1 MAEER
6 EGPHPDPPPVGG
18 REMAPPSPEGGREMA
33 LEPTP
38 PSPQG
43 GRELMEKL
51 VSLAKR
57 RGFFFQS
64 SEIYGG
70 IQGVQD
76 FGPLGVALRNN
87 IKRAWWRAM
96 VELRDDVV
104 GIDAGILMNPKVW
117 VASGHVQN
125 FTDPLVECKKC
136 HQRFRADQV
145 SGPRHEDDGGE
156 FTEARQFNLMFKT
169 FMGPAEDSSTQVYL
183 RPETAQGIF
192 VNFANVLN
200 STRMR
205 PPFGIAQ
212 IGKAFRNEITPGNSI
227 FRLREFE
234 QMELEYFVPP
244 ADEMKWLEYWKE
256 QRLNWYRALGI
267 REDRLRLRAHGKDE
281 LAHYARGAFDVEYQ
295 FPFGW
300 SELEGIAARG
310 DYDLSA
316 HQRASG
322 RDMSYFDDIVRDR
335 YIPHVVEPSAGV
347 DRTMLTLMIDAYHE
361 EQVRDEQR
369 VVMRFHPSIAPVQVA
384 ILPLSRKEPLTTLA
398 TKVEHELRPFFRT
411 EFDDTQSI
419 GKRYRRQDEIGTP
432 FAVTIDFE
440 TVNDQAATIRS
451 RDEMSQVRVPLAE
464 LRQALEER
472 LR

>member
-1 MAEER
+1 VATAPLPER
-6 EGPHPDPPPVGG
+6 A
-18 REMAPPSPEGGREMA
+18 RQ
-33 LEPTP
+33 T
-38 PSPQG
+38 
-43 GRELMEKL
+43 LMEKL

-70 IQGVQD
+70 IQGVWD
-76 FGPLGVALRNN
+76 YGPLGVALRNN
-87 IKRAWWRAM
+87 IKRSWWRSM

-104 GIDAGILMNPKVW
+104 GIDAGILMNPRVW

-145 SGPRHEDDGGE
+145 SGPRHESDGGE

-192 VNFANVLN
+192 VNFANILN

-244 ADEMKWLEYWKE
+244 ADEMKWLDYWKE
-256 QRLNWYRALGI
+256 QRLEWYLALGI
-267 REDRLRLRAHGKDE
+267 KREHLRLRAHGKNE
-281 LAHYARGAFDVEYQ
+281 LAHYARGAFDVEYE

-310 DYDLSA
+310 DYDLDA
-316 HQRASG
+316 HQKASG
-322 RDMSYFDDIVRDR
+322 KDLTYFDDLIRER
-335 YIPHVVEPSAGV
+335 YLPHVVEPSAGV
-347 DRTMLTLMIDAYHE
+347 DRSLLTVLIDAYHE

-369 VVMRFHPSIAPVQVA
+369 VVLKLHPSVAPVQVA
-384 ILPLSRKEPLTTLA
+384 ILPLSRKEPLIA
-398 TKVEHELRPFFRT
+398 TAQAIEHELRPFFRT
-411 EFDDTQSI
+411 EYDDTQSI

-432 FAVTIDFE
+432 YAVTIDFE
-440 TVNDQAATIRS
+440 TANDQSATIRS
-451 RDEMSQVRVPLAE
+451 RDEMSQVRVPLTQ
-464 LRQALEER
+464 LKQALQER
-472 LR
+472 LH

>member
-1 MAEER
+1 M
-6 EGPHPDPPPVGG
+6 
-18 REMAPPSPEGGREMA
+18 
-33 LEPTP
+33 
-38 PSPQG
+38 
-43 GRELMEKL
+43 MEKL

-70 IQGVQD
+70 LQGFWD

-87 IKRAWWRAM
+87 IKRDWWRSM

-104 GIDAGILMNPKVW
+104 GLESSLIMNPKTW

-136 HQRFRADQV
+136 HQRFRADQIT
-145 SGPRHEDDGGE
+145 GTRHSDDGGE
-156 FTEARQFNLMFKT
+156 FTEPRQFNLMFKT
-169 FMGPAEDSSTQVYL
+169 FVGPAEDSSALTYL
-183 RPETAQGIF
+183 RPETAQGMF
-192 VNFANVLN
+192 VNFGNVLG

-234 QMELEYFVPP
+234 LMELEYFVPP
-244 ADEMKWLEYWKE
+244 AEEMKWLDYWKDE
-256 QRLNWYRALGI
+256 RLKWHLSLGI
-267 REDRLRLRAHGKDE
+267 RREKLRLRPHGNDE
-281 LAHYARGAFDVEYQ
+281 LAHYAVGAFDVEYE

-310 DYDLSA
+310 EYDLAA

-322 RDMSYFDDIVRDR
+322 RDLTYFDDLKRER
-335 YIPHVVEPSAGV
+335 YLPHVIEPALGV
-347 DRTMLTLMIDAYHE
+347 DRSMLTLLIDAYAE
-361 EQVRDEQR
+361 EEVRGEQR
-369 VVMRFHPSIAPVQVA
+369 VVLRLHPGIAPVQVA
-384 ILPLSRKEPLTTLA
+384 ILPLSRKEALMTVA
-398 TKVEHELRPFFRT
+398 SRVERELRPHFRT
-411 EFDDTQSI
+411 EYDDTQSI

-432 FAVTIDFE
+432 YAITIDFE
-440 TVNDQAATIRS
+440 TLNDQAATIRG
-451 RDEMSQVRVPLAE
+451 RDDMTQVRVPLSG
-464 LRQALEER
+464 LRRALDER
-472 LR
+472 LPPRDDLAPR

>member
-1 MAEER
+1 MATARAPER
-6 EGPHPDPPPVGG
+6 E
-18 REMAPPSPEGGREMA
+18 
-33 LEPTP
+33 
-38 PSPQG
+38 PQG
-43 GRELMEKL
+43 ALEKL

-70 IQGVQD
+70 IQGIWD

-87 IKRAWWRAM
+87 LKRAWWRSM

-104 GIDAGILMNPKVW
+104 GLDAGIIMNPQTW
-117 VASGHVQN
+117 VASGHVAN

-145 SGPRHEDDGGE
+145 AGSRHEDDGGE

-169 FMGPAEDSSTQVYL
+169 FVGPVESSSAQVYL

-192 VNFANVLN
+192 VNFANVIN

-212 IGKAFRNEITPGNSI
+212 VGKAFRNEITPGNSI

-234 QMELEYFVPP
+234 MMELEYFVPP
-244 ADEMKWLEYWKE
+244 ADELKWLEYWKE
-256 QRLNWYRALGI
+256 QRMEWHRGLGI
-267 REDRLRLRAHGKDE
+267 RPGKLRFRQHGPKE
-281 LAHYARGAFDVEYQ
+281 LAHYARGAFDIEYE

-310 DYDLSA
+310 NYDLTE
-316 HQRASG
+316 HQRVSG
-322 RDMSYFDDIVRDR
+322 KDLSYFDDLKRER
-335 YIPHVVEPSAGV
+335 YIPHVVEPSVGV
-347 DRTMLTLMIDAYHE
+347 DRSMLTVLLDAYNE
-361 EQVRDEQR
+361 EEVRGEQR
-369 VVMRFHPSIAPVQVA
+369 TVLRLHHAIAPIQVA
-384 ILPLSRKEPLTTLA
+384 ILPLSRKEPLLSLA
-398 TKVEHELRPFFRT
+398 TRVEHDLRPFFRT
-411 EFDDTQSI
+411 EYDDTQSI

-440 TVNDQAATIRS
+440 TEKDQAATIRS
-451 RDEMSQVRVPLAE
+451 RDEMTQVRVPLAE
-464 LRQALEER
+464 LSDALRER
-472 LR
+472 LG

>member
-1 MAEER
+1 
-6 EGPHPDPPPVGG
+6 
-18 REMAPPSPEGGREMA
+18 
-33 LEPTP
+33 
-38 PSPQG
+38 
-43 GRELMEKL
+43 MEKL

-70 IQGVQD
+70 IQGIYD

-87 IKRAWWRAM
+87 IKRAWWRSM

-104 GIDAGILMNPKVW
+104 GLDAGILMNPKVW

-136 HQRFRADQV
+136 HQRFRADQIV
-145 SGPRHEDDGGE
+145 GNRHQDDGGE

-169 FMGPAEDSSTQVYL
+169 FMAPVENSSTEVYL

-192 VNFANVLN
+192 VNFPNILT
-200 STRMR
+200 STQRR

-212 IGKAFRNEITPGNSI
+212 LGKAFRNEITPGNSI

-234 QMELEYFVPP
+234 QMELEFFVPP
-244 ADEMKWLEYWKE
+244 ADEMKWLDYWKE
-256 QRLNWYRALGI
+256 HRLNWYLGLGI
-267 REDRLRLRAHGKDE
+267 QKDHLRLRAHGKDE
-281 LAHYARGAFDVEYQ
+281 LAHYALGAFDVEYQ

-310 DYDLSA
+310 DYDLAA
-316 HQRASG
+316 HQKASG
-322 RDMSYFDDIVRDR
+322 RDVSYFDDLTRVR

-361 EQVRDEQR
+361 EEVRGEQR
-369 VVMRFHPSIAPVQVA
+369 VVLRFHHSVAPIQVA
-384 ILPLSRKEPLTTLA
+384 VLPLSRKEPLQQLA
-398 TKVEHELRPFFRT
+398 REVEHQLRPHF
-411 EFDDTQSI
+411 
-419 GKRYRRQDEIGTP
+419 
-432 FAVTIDFE
+432 
-440 TVNDQAATIRS
+440 
-451 RDEMSQVRVPLAE
+451 
-464 LRQALEER
+464 
-472 LR
+472 

>member
-1 MAEER
+1 MATAALPER
-6 EGPHPDPPPVGG
+6 ARPV
-18 REMAPPSPEGGREMA
+18 
-33 LEPTP
+33 
-38 PSPQG
+38 
-43 GRELMEKL
+43 LMEKL

-70 IQGVQD
+70 IQGVWD
-76 FGPLGVALRNN
+76 YGPLGVALRNN
-87 IKRAWWRAM
+87 IKRSWWRSM

-104 GIDAGILMNPKVW
+104 GIDAGILMNPRVW

-145 SGPRHEDDGGE
+145 SGPRHEADGGE

-192 VNFANVLN
+192 VNFANILN

-256 QRLNWYRALGI
+256 QRLEWYLALGI
-267 REDRLRLRAHGKDE
+267 RREHLRLRAHAKDE
-281 LAHYARGAFDVEYQ
+281 LAHYARGAFDVEYE

-310 DYDLSA
+310 DFDLSA
-316 HQRASG
+316 HQKASG
-322 RDMSYFDDIVRDR
+322 KDLSYFDDIIRER
-335 YIPHVVEPSAGV
+335 YLPHVVEPSAGV
-347 DRTMLTLMIDAYHE
+347 DRSMLTLLIDAYHE

-369 VVMRFHPSIAPVQVA
+369 VVLKLHPSVAPVQVA
-384 ILPLSRKEPLTTLA
+384 ILPLSRKEPLMA
-398 TKVEHELRPFFRT
+398 SAQAVEHELRPFFRT
-411 EFDDTQSI
+411 EYDDTQAI

-432 FAVTIDFE
+432 YAVTIDFE
-440 TVNDQAATIRS
+440 TATDQSATIRS
-451 RDEMSQVRVPLAE
+451 RDEMSQVRVPLAG
-464 LRQALEER
+464 LRQALQER
-472 LR
+472 LH

>member
-1 MAEER
+1 MATARVPER
-6 EGPHPDPPPVGG
+6 ETDNV
-18 REMAPPSPEGGREMA
+18 
-33 LEPTP
+33 
-38 PSPQG
+38 
-43 GRELMEKL
+43 MEKI

-57 RGFFFQS
+57 RGFFFPS

-70 IQGVQD
+70 IQGIWD
-76 FGPLGVALRNN
+76 YGPLGVALRNN
-87 IKRAWWRAM
+87 IKRAWWRSI

-104 GIDAGILMNPKVW
+104 GLDAGIIMNPKVW

-145 SGPRHEDDGGE
+145 SGPRHEEDGGE

-169 FMGPAEDSSTQVYL
+169 FVGPAENTSTQVYL

-192 VNFANVLN
+192 VNFANILN

-234 QMELEYFVPP
+234 QMELEFFVPP
-244 ADEMKWLEYWKE
+244 ADEMKWLEYWKD
-256 QRLNWYRALGI
+256 QRLNWYLGLGVQ
-267 REDRLRLRAHGKDE
+267 REHLRLRAHGKDE
-281 LAHYARGAFDVEYQ
+281 LAHYARGAFDVEYE

-300 SELEGIAARG
+300 SELEGVAARG
-310 DYDLSA
+310 DYDLAA
-316 HQRASG
+316 HQKASG
-322 RDMSYFDDIVRDR
+322 KDLTYFDDIIRER
-335 YIPHVVEPSAGV
+335 YLPHVVEPSAGV
-347 DRTMLTLMIDAYHE
+347 DRTLLTLLIDAYHE
-361 EQVRDEQR
+361 EEVRGEQR
-369 VVMRFHPSIAPVQVA
+369 VVLKFHHSVAPVQVA
-384 ILPLSRKEPLTTLA
+384 ILPLSRKEPLTA
-398 TKVEHELRPFFRT
+398 TAQKVEHELRPFFRT
-411 EFDDTQSI
+411 EYDDTQSI

-440 TVNDQAATIRS
+440 TEKDQSATIRS
-451 RDEMSQVRVPLAE
+451 RDAMTQVRVPLAE
-464 LRQALEER
+464 LRAKLQELLA
-472 LR
+472 

>member
-1 MAEER
+1 MATAPLPQR
-6 EGPHPDPPPVGG
+6 E
-18 REMAPPSPEGGREMA
+18 
-33 LEPTP
+33 
-38 PSPQG
+38 PQG
-43 GRELMEKL
+43 ALEKL

-70 IQGVQD
+70 IQGIWD

-87 IKRAWWRAM
+87 LKRAWWRSM

-104 GIDAGILMNPKVW
+104 GLDAGIIMNPQTW
-117 VASGHVQN
+117 VASGHVAN

-145 SGPRHEDDGGE
+145 AGSRHEDDGGE

-169 FMGPAEDSSTQVYL
+169 FVGPVESSSAQVYL

-192 VNFANVLN
+192 VNFANVIN

-205 PPFGIAQ
+205 PPCGIAQ
-212 IGKAFRNEITPGNSI
+212 VGKAFRNEITPGNSI

-234 QMELEYFVPP
+234 MMELEYFVPP
-244 ADEMKWLEYWKE
+244 ADELKWLEYWKE
-256 QRLNWYRALGI
+256 ERMRWHQGIGI
-267 REDRLRLRAHGKDE
+267 RPDKLRLRPHGKDE
-281 LAHYARGAFDVEYQ
+281 LAHYALGAFDVEYE

-310 DYDLSA
+310 EYDLRA
-316 HQRASG
+316 HQEASG
-322 RDMSYFDDIVRDR
+322 RDLSYFDDLTRVR

-361 EQVRDEQR
+361 EEVRGEQR
-369 VVMRFHPSIAPVQVA
+369 VVLRFHHSVAPIQVA
-384 ILPLSRKEPLTTLA
+384 VLPLSRKEPLQKLA
-398 TKVEHELRPFFRT
+398 REVEHQLRPHFRT
-411 EFDDTQSI
+411 DYDDTQAI
-419 GKRYRRQDEIGTP
+419 GRRYRRQDEIGTP

-440 TVNDQAATIRS
+440 TVNDHAATIRS
-451 RDEMSQVRVPLAE
+451 RDEMTQDRVPLDQ
-464 LRQALEER
+464 LQRALAER
-472 LR
+472 LSAQ

>member
-1 MAEER
+1 
-6 EGPHPDPPPVGG
+6 
-18 REMAPPSPEGGREMA
+18 
-33 LEPTP
+33 
-38 PSPQG
+38 
-43 GRELMEKL
+43 
-51 VSLAKR
+51 
-57 RGFFFQS
+57 
-64 SEIYGG
+64 
-70 IQGVQD
+70 
-76 FGPLGVALRNN
+76 
-87 IKRAWWRAM
+87 
-96 VELRDDVV
+96 
-104 GIDAGILMNPKVW
+104 MNPKVW

-136 HQRFRADQV
+136 HRRYRADQLT
-145 SGPRHEDDGGE
+145 SNRCPEDGGE
-156 FTEARQFNLMFKT
+156 LTEARQFNLMFKT
-169 FMGPAEDSSTQVYL
+169 FIGPAEDTSAQVYL

-244 ADEMKWLEYWKE
+244 AEEMKWLDFWKD
-256 QRLNWYRALGI
+256 QRFEFYQSLGI
-267 REDRLRLRAHGKDE
+267 RKENLRLRAHEKNE
-281 LAHYARGAFDVEYQ
+281 LAHYARGAFDVEYA

-310 DYDLSA
+310 DYDLTA

-322 RDMSYFDDIVRDR
+322 RDLTYFDDLIRER

-361 EQVRDEQR
+361 EEVRGEQR
-369 VVMRFHPSIAPVQVA
+369 VVLKLHHSVAPVQVA
-384 ILPLSRKEPLTTLA
+384 ILPLSRKEQLTSLA
-398 TKVEHELRPFFRT
+398 KKVEHELRPYFRT
-411 EFDDTQSI
+411 EYDDTQSI

-432 FAVTIDFE
+432 FAITIDFE
-440 TVNDQAATIRS
+440 SLNDQAATLRS
-451 RDEMSQVRVPLAE
+451 RDEMTQVRVPLAD
-464 LRQALEER
+464 LRKALTER
-472 LR
+472 LPR

>member
-1 MAEER
+1 
-6 EGPHPDPPPVGG
+6 
-18 REMAPPSPEGGREMA
+18 
-33 LEPTP
+33 
-38 PSPQG
+38 
-43 GRELMEKL
+43 
-51 VSLAKR
+51 
-57 RGFFFQS
+57 
-64 SEIYGG
+64 
-70 IQGVQD
+70 
-76 FGPLGVALRNN
+76 
-87 IKRAWWRAM
+87 M

-145 SGPRHEDDGGE
+145 SGPRHEADGGE

-169 FMGPAEDSSTQVYL
+169 FMGPAEDSSAQVYL

-192 VNFANVLN
+192 VNFANILN

-244 ADEMKWLEYWKE
+244 AEEMKWLEYWKE
-256 QRLNWYRALGI
+256 RRLEWYLALGVR
-267 REDRLRLRAHGKDE
+267 REHLRLRAHDKNE
-281 LAHYARGAFDVEYQ
+281 LAHYARGAFDVEYE

-310 DYDLSA
+310 DFDLAA
-316 HQRASG
+316 HQKASG
-322 RDMSYFDDIVRDR
+322 RDLSYFDDIIRER
-335 YIPHVVEPSAGV
+335 YLPHVVEPSAGV
-347 DRTMLTLMIDAYHE
+347 DRSMLTILIDAYHE

-369 VVMRFHPSIAPVQVA
+369 VVLKLHPSVAPVQVA
-384 ILPLSRKEPLTTLA
+384 ILPLSRKEPLMA
-398 TKVEHELRPFFRT
+398 SAQAVEHELRPFFRT
-411 EFDDTQSI
+411 EYDDTQSI

-432 FAVTIDFE
+432 YAVTIDFE
-440 TVNDQAATIRS
+440 TATDQSATIRS
-451 RDEMSQVRVPLAE
+451 RDEMSQVRVPLAG
-464 LRQALEER
+464 LKQALQER
-472 LR
+472 LH

>member
-1 MAEER
+1 MATAAVPAR
-6 EGPHPDPPPVGG
+6 EAANV
-18 REMAPPSPEGGREMA
+18 
-33 LEPTP
+33 
-38 PSPQG
+38 
-43 GRELMEKL
+43 MEKI

-70 IQGVQD
+70 IQGIWD
-76 FGPLGVALRNN
+76 FGPPGVALRNN
-87 IKRAWWRAM
+87 IKRAWWRSM

-104 GIDAGILMNPKVW
+104 GIDAGIIMNPRVW

-145 SGPRHEDDGGE
+145 SGPRHEADGGE
-156 FTEARQFNLMFKT
+156 LTEARQFNLMFKT
-169 FMGPAEDSSTQVYL
+169 FIGPAEDSSTQVYL

-192 VNFANVLN
+192 VNFANILN
-200 STRMR
+200 SSHMR

-244 ADEMKWLEYWKE
+244 ADELKWLEYWKE
-256 QRLNWYRALGI
+256 QRLNWYLGLGI
-267 REDRLRLRAHGKDE
+267 KREHLRLRAHDKDE
-281 LAHYARGAFDVEYQ
+281 LAHYARGAFDVEYE

-310 DYDLSA
+310 DYDLAA
-316 HQRASG
+316 HQKASG
-322 RDMSYFDDIVRDR
+322 RDLSYFDDIVRER
-335 YIPHVVEPSAGV
+335 YLPHVVEPSGGV
-347 DRTMLTLMIDAYHE
+347 DRAMLTLMLDAYHE
-361 EQVRDEQR
+361 EEVRGEQR
-369 VVMRFHPSIAPVQVA
+369 VVLKFHHSVAPIQVA
-384 ILPLSRKEPLTTLA
+384 ILPLSRKEPLITTA
-398 TKVEHELRPFFRT
+398 QKVEHELRPYFRT
-411 EFDDTQSI
+411 EYDDTQSI

-440 TVNDQAATIRS
+440 TDKDQSATIRS
-451 RDEMSQVRVPLAE
+451 RDAMTQIRVPLGQLRPKLQE
-464 LRQALEER
+464 LFA
-472 LR
+472 

>member
-1 MAEER
+1 MATARAPER
-6 EGPHPDPPPVGG
+6 E
-18 REMAPPSPEGGREMA
+18 
-33 LEPTP
+33 
-38 PSPQG
+38 PQG
-43 GRELMEKL
+43 ALEKL

-70 IQGVQD
+70 IQGIWD

-87 IKRAWWRAM
+87 LKRAWWRSM

-104 GIDAGILMNPKVW
+104 GLDAGIIMNPQTW
-117 VASGHVQN
+117 VASGHVAN

-145 SGPRHEDDGGE
+145 AGSRHEDDGGE

-169 FMGPAEDSSTQVYL
+169 FVGPVESSSAQVYL

-192 VNFANVLN
+192 VNFANVIN

-212 IGKAFRNEITPGNSI
+212 VGKAFRNEITPGNSI

-234 QMELEYFVPP
+234 MMELEYFVPP
-244 ADEMKWLEYWKE
+244 ADELKWLEYWKE
-256 QRLNWYRALGI
+256 QRMEWHRGLGI
-267 REDRLRLRAHGKDE
+267 RPDKLRFRQHGPKE
-281 LAHYARGAFDVEYQ
+281 LAHYARGAFDIEYE

-310 DYDLSA
+310 NYDLTE
-316 HQRASG
+316 HQRVSG
-322 RDMSYFDDIVRDR
+322 KDLSYFDDLKRER
-335 YIPHVVEPSAGV
+335 YIPHVVEPSVGV
-347 DRTMLTLMIDAYHE
+347 DRSMLTVLLDAYNE
-361 EQVRDEQR
+361 EEVRGEQR
-369 VVMRFHPSIAPVQVA
+369 TVLRLHHAIAPIQVA
-384 ILPLSRKEPLTTLA
+384 ILPLSRKEPLLSLA
-398 TKVEHELRPFFRT
+398 TRVEHDLRPFFRT
-411 EFDDTQSI
+411 EYDDTQSI

-440 TVNDQAATIRS
+440 TEKDQAATIRS
-451 RDEMSQVRVPLAE
+451 RDEMTQVRVPLAE
-464 LRQALEER
+464 LSDALRER
-472 LR
+472 LG

>member
-1 MAEER
+1 
-6 EGPHPDPPPVGG
+6 
-18 REMAPPSPEGGREMA
+18 
-33 LEPTP
+33 
-38 PSPQG
+38 
-43 GRELMEKL
+43 MEKL

-57 RGFFFQS
+57 RGFFYQS

-70 IQGVQD
+70 IQGVYD

-87 IKRAWWRAM
+87 IKRAWWRSM

-125 FTDPLVECKKC
+125 FTDPLLECRKC

-145 SGPRHEDDGGE
+145 SGKRHEEDGGE
-156 FTEARQFNLMFKT
+156 FPEAGQFHLMFKT
-169 FMGPAEDSSTQVYL
+169 FAGPVEDSSTQVYL

-256 QRLNWYRALGI
+256 QRLEWYQALGI
-267 REDRLRLRAHGKDE
+267 RREHLRLRAHDKNE
-281 LAHYARGAFDVEYQ
+281 LAHYARGAFDVEYE

-310 DYDLSA
+310 DFDLAA
-316 HQRASG
+316 HQKASG
-322 RDMSYFDDIVRDR
+322 RDLSYFDDIIRER
-335 YIPHVVEPSAGV
+335 YLPHVVEPSAGV
-347 DRTMLTLMIDAYHE
+347 DRSMLTILIDAYHE
-361 EQVRDEQR
+361 EEVRGEQR
-369 VVMRFHPSIAPVQVA
+369 VVLRCHPSMAPIEVA
-384 ILPLSRKEPLTTLA
+384 VLPLSRKEPLTELA
-398 TKVEHELRPFFRT
+398 TKVEHGLRPHFRT
-411 EFDDTQSI
+411 EYDDTQSI

-451 RDEMSQVRVPLAE
+451 RDEMPQVRVPLAE
-464 LRQALEER
+464 LRKELEAR

>member
-1 MAEER
+1 MATEAAPEKA
-6 EGPHPDPPPVGG
+6 EAHPAG
-18 REMAPPSPEGGREMA
+18 
-33 LEPTP
+33 
-38 PSPQG
+38 
-43 GRELMEKL
+43 LMEKL

-70 IQGVQD
+70 IQGVWD
-76 FGPLGVALRNN
+76 YGPLGVALRNN
-87 IKRAWWRAM
+87 IKRAWWRAT

-104 GIDAGILMNPKVW
+104 GMDAGILMNPKVW
-117 VASGHVQN
+117 LASGHVQN

-145 SGPRHEDDGGE
+145 SGPRHEEDGGE

-169 FMGPAEDSSTQVYL
+169 FIGPAEDSSTQVYL

-244 ADEMKWLEYWKE
+244 ADEMNWLEYWKD
-256 QRLNWYRALGI
+256 QRLKWYLGLGVQ
-267 REDRLRLRAHGKDE
+267 REHLRLRAHGKDE
-281 LAHYARGAFDVEYQ
+281 LAHYARGAFDVEYE

-310 DYDLSA
+310 DYDLTA
-316 HQRASG
+316 HQKASG
-322 RDMSYFDDIVRDR
+322 KDLSYFDDIIRER
-335 YIPHVVEPSAGV
+335 YVPHVVEPSAGV
-347 DRTMLTLMIDAYHE
+347 DRTMLTLLIDAYRE
-361 EQVRDEQR
+361 EEVRGERR
-369 VVMRFHPSIAPVQVA
+369 VVLKLHHAIAPIQVA
-384 ILPLSRKEPLTTLA
+384 VLPLSRKEPLTALA
-398 TKVEHELRPFFRT
+398 AKVEHELRPLFRT
-411 EFDDTQSI
+411 EYDDTQSI

-440 TVNDQAATIRS
+440 TVNDQAVTIRS
-451 RDEMSQVRVPLAE
+451 RDEMTQVRVPLSD
-464 LRQALEER
+464 LTTALGER
-472 LR
+472 LHQA

>member
-1 MAEER
+1 MATARLPER
-6 EGPHPDPPPVGG
+6 E
-18 REMAPPSPEGGREMA
+18 
-33 LEPTP
+33 
-38 PSPQG
+38 PQG
-43 GRELMEKL
+43 LLEKL

-70 IQGVQD
+70 IQGIWD
-76 FGPLGVALRNN
+76 FGPLGVSLRNN
-87 IKRAWWRAM
+87 IKRAWWRSM

-104 GIDAGILMNPKVW
+104 GLDAGIIMNPQTW
-117 VASGHVQN
+117 VASGHVAN

-145 SGPRHEDDGGE
+145 PGTHHETDSGE
-156 FTEARQFNLMFKT
+156 FTEPRQFNLMFKT
-169 FMGPAEDSSTQVYL
+169 YAGPAENSSTQVYL

-192 VNFANVLN
+192 VNFANVVN
-200 STRMR
+200 TTRMR

-212 IGKAFRNEITPGNSI
+212 IGKAFRNEITPSNSI

-234 QMELEYFVPP
+234 MMELEYFVPP

-256 QRLNWYRALGI
+256 QRMQWHLGLGI
-267 REDRLRLRAHGKDE
+267 REDKLRFRQHGPKE
-281 LAHYARGAFDVEYQ
+281 LAHYARGAFDVEYE

-310 DYDLSA
+310 NFDLTE
-316 HQRASG
+316 HQRVSG
-322 RDMSYFDDIVRDR
+322 KDLSYFDDIKRER
-335 YIPHVVEPSAGV
+335 YIPHVVEPSVGV
-347 DRTMLTLMIDAYHE
+347 DRSMLTLMLDAYHE
-361 EQVRDEQR
+361 EEVRGEQR
-369 VVMRFHPSIAPVQVA
+369 VVLKLNQAIAPIQVA
-384 ILPLSRKEPLTTLA
+384 VLPLSRKEALTALA
-398 TKVEHELRPFFRT
+398 QKVEHELRPHFRT
-411 EFDDTQSI
+411 EYDDTQSI

-440 TVNDQAATIRS
+440 TLNDQAATIRS
-451 RDEMSQVRVPLAE
+451 RDEMTQVRVPLGQLPAT
-464 LRQALEER
+464 LRER

>member
-1 MAEER
+1 MATPSPTLPTRGRE
-6 EGPHPDPPPVGG
+6 EGPP
-18 REMAPPSPEGGREMA
+18 
-33 LEPTP
+33 
-38 PSPQG
+38 
-43 GRELMEKL
+43 LMEKL

-70 IQGVQD
+70 IQGVYD
-76 FGPLGVALRNN
+76 SGPLGVVLRNN
-87 IKRAWWRAM
+87 IKRSWWRTM

-145 SGPRHEDDGGE
+145 SGPRHDTDGGE

-169 FMGPAEDSSTQVYL
+169 FMGPVEDTSTQVYL

-192 VNFANVLN
+192 VNFANILN

-244 ADEMKWLEYWKE
+244 ADEMKWLDYWKE
-256 QRLNWYRALGI
+256 QRLSWYIGLGI
-267 REDRLRLRAHGKDE
+267 RREHLRLRAHEKHE
-281 LAHYARGAFDVEYQ
+281 LAHYARGAFDVEYE

-310 DYDLSA
+310 DYDLAA

-322 RDMSYFDDIVRDR
+322 RDLSYFDDIVRER
-335 YIPHVVEPSAGV
+335 YLPHVVEPSGGI
-347 DRTMLTLMIDAYHE
+347 DRSLLTLMIDAYHE
-361 EQVRDEQR
+361 EDVRGERR
-369 VVMRFHPSIAPVQVA
+369 VVLKFDRSIAPIQVA
-384 ILPLSRKEPLTTLA
+384 VLPLSRKEPLTQLA
-398 TKVEHELRPFFRT
+398 QQVEHELRPHFRT
-411 EFDDTQSI
+411 EYDDTQSI

-451 RDEMSQVRVPLAE
+451 RDEMSQVRVPLTG

-472 LR
+472 LS

>member
-1 MAEER
+1 
-6 EGPHPDPPPVGG
+6 
-18 REMAPPSPEGGREMA
+18 
-33 LEPTP
+33 
-38 PSPQG
+38 
-43 GRELMEKL
+43 MEKL

-57 RGFFFQS
+57 RGYFFQS

-70 IQGVQD
+70 IQGVYD

-87 IKRAWWRAM
+87 IKRAWWRTM

-104 GIDAGILMNPKVW
+104 GIDAGIIMNPRVW
-117 VASGHVQN
+117 EASGHVQN

-145 SGPRHEDDGGE
+145 SGPRHQEDGGE

-169 FMGPAEDSSTQVYL
+169 FIGPLENSSTQVYL

-227 FRLREFE
+227 FRMREFE
-234 QMELEYFVPP
+234 QMELEFFVPP
-244 ADEMKWLEYWKE
+244 ADEMTWLDYWKN
-256 QRLNWYRALGI
+256 QRLTWYQSLGI
-267 REDRLRLRAHGKDE
+267 RPERLRLRAHGKDE
-281 LAHYARGAFDVEYQ
+281 LAHYARGAFDVEYE

-310 DYDLSA
+310 DYDLAA

-322 RDMSYFDDIVRDR
+322 KDLSYFDDIKRER
-335 YIPHVVEPSAGV
+335 YLPHVVEPSAGV
-347 DRTMLTLMIDAYHE
+347 DRTMLTLLIDAYHE
-361 EQVRDEQR
+361 EEVRGEQR
-369 VVMRFHPSIAPVQVA
+369 VVLKLDRSVAPILVA
-384 ILPLSRKEPLTTLA
+384 VLPLSRKEPLPQLA
-398 TKVEHELRPFFRT
+398 QQVEHQLRPYFRT
-411 EFDDTQSI
+411 EYDDTQSI

-432 FAVTIDFE
+432 FAVTVDFE
-440 TVNDQAATIRS
+440 SVNDHAATIRS
-451 RDEMSQVRVPLAE
+451 RDDMTQVRVPLAS
-464 LRQALEER
+464 LKDALAER
-472 LR
+472 LAKEG

>member
-1 MAEER
+1 MATARLPER
-6 EGPHPDPPPVGG
+6 E
-18 REMAPPSPEGGREMA
+18 
-33 LEPTP
+33 
-38 PSPQG
+38 PQS
-43 GRELMEKL
+43 LMDKL

-70 IQGVQD
+70 IQGIWD
-76 FGPLGVALRNN
+76 FGPLGVTLRNN

-104 GIDAGILMNPKVW
+104 GLDAGILMNPQTW
-117 VASGHVQN
+117 VASGHVEN

-145 SGPRHEDDGGE
+145 RGTHHDEDSGE
-156 FTEARQFNLMFKT
+156 FTEPRQFNLMFKT
-169 FMGPAEDSSTQVYL
+169 YAGPVENSSAQVYL

-234 QMELEYFVPP
+234 MMELEYFVPP

-256 QRLNWYRALGI
+256 QRLQWHVGLGI
-267 REDRLRLRAHGKDE
+267 HREKLRFREHGPKE
-281 LAHYARGAFDVEYQ
+281 LAHYARGAFDIEYE

-310 DYDLSA
+310 NFDLSE

-322 RDMSYFDDIVRDR
+322 KDLSYFDDIKRER
-335 YIPHVVEPSAGV
+335 YIPHVVEPSLGV
-347 DRTMLTLMIDAYHE
+347 DRSILTLLLDAYAE
-361 EQVRDEQR
+361 EEVRGEQR
-369 VVMRFHPSIAPVQVA
+369 TVLRLHHSVAPVQVA
-384 ILPLSRKEPLTTLA
+384 VLPLSRKEPLTSTA
-398 TKVEHELRPFFRT
+398 ARIEHELRPYFRT
-411 EFDDTQSI
+411 EYDDTQSI

-440 TVNDQAATIRS
+440 TEKDQAATIRS
-451 RDEMSQVRVPLAE
+451 RDEMTQVRVPLAG
-464 LRQALEER
+464 LRSALQER
-472 LR
+472 LH

>member
-1 MAEER
+1 
-6 EGPHPDPPPVGG
+6 
-18 REMAPPSPEGGREMA
+18 
-33 LEPTP
+33 
-38 PSPQG
+38 
-43 GRELMEKL
+43 MEKL

-57 RGFFFQS
+57 RGYFFQS

-70 IQGVQD
+70 IQGVYD

-87 IKRAWWRAM
+87 IKRAWWRTM

-104 GIDAGILMNPKVW
+104 GIDAGIIMNPRVW
-117 VASGHVQN
+117 EASGHVQN

-145 SGPRHEDDGGE
+145 SGPRHQEDGGE

-169 FMGPAEDSSTQVYL
+169 FIGPLENSSTQVYL

-227 FRLREFE
+227 FRMREFE
-234 QMELEYFVPP
+234 QMELEFFVPP
-244 ADEMKWLEYWKE
+244 ADEMTWLDYWKN
-256 QRLNWYRALGI
+256 QRLSWYQSLGI
-267 REDRLRLRAHGKDE
+267 RPERLRLRAHGKDE
-281 LAHYARGAFDVEYQ
+281 LAHYARGAFDVEYE

-310 DYDLSA
+310 DYDLAA

-322 RDMSYFDDIVRDR
+322 KDLSYFDDIKRER
-335 YIPHVVEPSAGV
+335 YLPHVVEPSAGV
-347 DRTMLTLMIDAYHE
+347 DRTMLTLLIDAYHE
-361 EQVRDEQR
+361 EEVRGEQR
-369 VVMRFHPSIAPVQVA
+369 VVLKLDRSVAPILVA
-384 ILPLSRKEPLTTLA
+384 VLPLSRKEPLTQLA
-398 TKVEHELRPFFRT
+398 QQVEHQLRPYFRT
-411 EFDDTQSI
+411 EYDDTQSI

-432 FAVTIDFE
+432 FAVTVDFE
-440 TVNDQAATIRS
+440 SVNDHAATIRS
-451 RDEMSQVRVPLAE
+451 RDDMTQVRVPLAS
-464 LRQALEER
+464 LKDALAER
-472 LR
+472 LAKEG

>member
-1 MAEER
+1 
-6 EGPHPDPPPVGG
+6 
-18 REMAPPSPEGGREMA
+18 
-33 LEPTP
+33 
-38 PSPQG
+38 
-43 GRELMEKL
+43 MEKL

-70 IQGVQD
+70 IQGIWD
-76 FGPLGVALRNN
+76 YGPLGVSLRNN
-87 IKRAWWRAM
+87 IKRAWWRTM

-104 GIDAGILMNPKVW
+104 GLDAGILMNPKTW
-117 VASGHVQN
+117 VASGHVEN

-145 SGPRHEDDGGE
+145 QGTRHEEDGGE
-156 FTEARQFNLMFKT
+156 FTEARRFNLMFKT
-169 FMGPAEDSSTQVYL
+169 HIGPVEDRSAEVYL

-200 STRMR
+200 ATRMR

-234 QMELEYFVPP
+234 QMELEFFVPP
-244 ADEMKWLEYWKE
+244 EEEMKWLDHWKDE
-256 QRLNWYRALGI
+256 RLKWYVELGI
-267 REDRLRLRAHGKDE
+267 TPRRLRLRPHGPDE
-281 LAHYARGAFDVEYQ
+281 LAHYARGAFDVEYE

-316 HQRASG
+316 HMKVSG
-322 RDMSYFDDIVRDR
+322 RDLSYFDDLRRVR
-335 YIPHVVEPSAGV
+335 YVPHVVEPSAGV
-347 DRTMLTLMIDAYHE
+347 DRTMLTLLIDAYAE
-361 EQVRDEQR
+361 EEVRGEQR
-369 VVMRFHPSIAPVQVA
+369 TVLRLSPKIAPIQVA
-384 ILPLSRKEPLTTLA
+384 ILPLSRKEPLTSVA
-398 TKVEHELRPFFRT
+398 QRVEHELRPHFRT
-411 EFDDTQSI
+411 EYDDTQSI

-432 FAVTIDFE
+432 YAITVDFE
-440 TVNDQAATIRS
+440 TEQDHAATIRS
-451 RDEMSQVRVPLAE
+451 RDEMTQVRVPLAE
-464 LRQALEER
+464 LRHALQER
-472 LR
+472 LP

>member
-1 MAEER
+1 VATAR
-6 EGPHPDPPPVGG
+6 L
-18 REMAPPSPEGGREMA
+18 PEGEA
-33 LEPTP
+33 ENV
-38 PSPQG
+38 
-43 GRELMEKL
+43 MEKL

-70 IQGVQD
+70 IQGIYD

-87 IKRAWWRAM
+87 IKRAWWRSI

-104 GIDAGILMNPKVW
+104 GLDSGILMNPRVW

-136 HQRFRADQV
+136 HQRFRADEV

-156 FTEARQFNLMFKT
+156 FTEARHFNLMFKT
-169 FMGPAEDSSTQVYL
+169 FIGPVEASSTEVYL

-192 VNFANVLN
+192 VNFSNILT

-234 QMELEYFVPP
+234 QMELEFFVPP
-244 ADEMKWLEYWKE
+244 ADEMKWLDYWKE
-256 QRLNWYRALGI
+256 QRLNWYRSLGI
-267 REDRLRLRAHGKDE
+267 RAEHLRLRAHGKEE
-281 LAHYARGAFDVEYQ
+281 LAHYARGAFDVEYK

-310 DYDLSA
+310 DYDLAA
-316 HQRASG
+316 HQKASG
-322 RDMSYFDDIVRDR
+322 RDLSYFDDLVRER
-335 YIPHVVEPSAGV
+335 YLPHVVEPSAGV

-361 EQVRDEQR
+361 EEVRGEQR
-369 VVMRFHPSIAPVQVA
+369 VVLKFHNSVAPIQVA
-384 ILPLSRKEPLTTLA
+384 ILPLSRKEPLTTMA
-398 TKVEHELRPFFRT
+398 QKVEHELRPHFRT
-411 EFDDTQSI
+411 EYDDTQSI

-440 TVNDQAATIRS
+440 SINDKAATVRS
-451 RDEMSQVRVPLAE
+451 RDEMTQIRVPLSE
-464 LRQALEER
+464 LRAR
-472 LR
+472 LQELLS

>member
-1 MAEER
+1 MATAAVPAR
-6 EGPHPDPPPVGG
+6 EAANV
-18 REMAPPSPEGGREMA
+18 
-33 LEPTP
+33 
-38 PSPQG
+38 
-43 GRELMEKL
+43 MEKI

-70 IQGVQD
+70 IQGIWD
-76 FGPLGVALRNN
+76 FGPPGVALRNN
-87 IKRAWWRAM
+87 IKRAWWRSM

-104 GIDAGILMNPKVW
+104 GIDAGIIMNPRVW

-145 SGPRHEDDGGE
+145 SGPRHEADGGE
-156 FTEARQFNLMFKT
+156 LTEARQFNLMFKT
-169 FMGPAEDSSTQVYL
+169 FIGPAEDSSTQVYL

-192 VNFANVLN
+192 VNFANILN
-200 STRMR
+200 SSHMR

-244 ADEMKWLEYWKE
+244 ADELKWLEYWKE
-256 QRLNWYRALGI
+256 QRLNWYLGLGI
-267 REDRLRLRAHGKDE
+267 KREHLRLRAHDKDE
-281 LAHYARGAFDVEYQ
+281 LAHYARGAFDVEYE

-310 DYDLSA
+310 DYDLAA
-316 HQRASG
+316 HQKASG
-322 RDMSYFDDIVRDR
+322 RDLSYFDDIVRER
-335 YIPHVVEPSAGV
+335 YLPHVVEPSGGV
-347 DRTMLTLMIDAYHE
+347 DRAMLTLMLDAYHE
-361 EQVRDEQR
+361 EEVRGEQR
-369 VVMRFHPSIAPVQVA
+369 VVLKFHHSVAPIQVA
-384 ILPLSRKEPLTTLA
+384 ILPLSRKEPLITTA
-398 TKVEHELRPFFRT
+398 QKVEHELRPYFRT
-411 EFDDTQSI
+411 EYDDTQSI

-440 TVNDQAATIRS
+440 TDKDQSATIRS
-451 RDEMSQVRVPLAE
+451 RDAMTQIRVPLAQ
-464 LRQALEER
+464 LRPKLQ
-472 LR
+472 

>member
-1 MAEER
+1 
-6 EGPHPDPPPVGG
+6 
-18 REMAPPSPEGGREMA
+18 
-33 LEPTP
+33 
-38 PSPQG
+38 
-43 GRELMEKL
+43 MEKL

-64 SEIYGG
+64 SELYGG
-70 IQGVQD
+70 TQGIWD
-76 FGPLGVALRNN
+76 YGPLGVALRNT
-87 IKRAWWRAM
+87 IKRSWWRTM

-104 GIDAGILMNPKVW
+104 GLDAGIIMHPRVW
-117 VASGHVQN
+117 VASGHVAN
-125 FTDPLVECKKC
+125 STDPLVECKTC
-136 HQRFRADQV
+136 HRRYRADQLV
-145 SGPRHEDDGGE
+145 GDRCPVDGGE
-156 FTEARQFNLMFKT
+156 LTEARRFNLMFKT
-169 FMGPAEDSSTQVYL
+169 FIGPAEDSSAQVYL

-192 VNFANVLN
+192 VNFANILN

-234 QMELEYFVPP
+234 QMELEFFVPP
-244 ADEMKWLEYWKE
+244 AEEMKWLDYWKE
-256 QRLNWYRALGI
+256 QRLNWYLELGI
-267 REDRLRLRAHGKDE
+267 KREHLRLRQHGKDE
-281 LAHYARGAFDVEYQ
+281 LAHYARGAFDVEYE

-310 DYDLSA
+310 DYDLAA

-322 RDMSYFDDIVRDR
+322 RDLTYFDDIHRER
-335 YIPHVVEPSAGV
+335 YLPHVVEPSAGV

-361 EQVRDEQR
+361 EEVRDEQR
-369 VVMRFHPSIAPVQVA
+369 VVLRFHPSVAPVQVA
-384 ILPLSRKEPLTTLA
+384 ILPLSRKEPITSISA
-398 TKVEHELRPFFRT
+398 KVEHELRPFFRT
-411 EFDDTQSI
+411 EYDDTQSI

-440 TVNDQAATIRS
+440 TVNDQSVTIRS
-451 RDEMSQVRVPLAE
+451 RDEMSQVRVPLAG

>member
-1 MAEER
+1 MATR
-6 EGPHPDPPPVGG
+6 EKVQ
-18 REMAPPSPEGGREMA
+18 AQ
-33 LEPTP
+33 
-38 PSPQG
+38 PQS
-43 GRELMEKL
+43 LMEKL

-57 RGFFFQS
+57 RGFFYQS

-70 IQGVQD
+70 IQGVWD
-76 FGPLGVALRNN
+76 YGPLGVALRNN
-87 IKRAWWRAM
+87 IKRGWWRAM

-104 GIDAGILMNPKVW
+104 GVDAGILMNPKVW

-192 VNFANVLN
+192 VNFANILN

-256 QRLNWYRALGI
+256 QRLNWYLGLGI
-267 REDRLRLRAHGKDE
+267 QREHLRLRAHGKEE
-281 LAHYARGAFDVEYQ
+281 LAHYARGAFDVEYE

-310 DYDLSA
+310 DFDLAA
-316 HQRASG
+316 HQKASG
-322 RDMSYFDDIVRDR
+322 RDLSYFDDLVRER
-335 YIPHVVEPSAGV
+335 YLPHVVEPSAGV
-347 DRTMLTLMIDAYHE
+347 DRTLLTLMIDAYHE
-361 EQVRDEQR
+361 EEVRGEQR
-369 VVMRFHPSIAPVQVA
+369 VVLKLHPSVAPIHVA
-384 ILPLSRKEPLTTLA
+384 VLPLSRKEPLTTIAL
-398 TKVEHELRPFFRT
+398 KVEHELRPFFRT

-432 FAVTIDFE
+432 FAVTIDFD
-440 TVNDQAATIRS
+440 TINDQAATIRA
-451 RDEMSQVRVPLAE
+451 RDEMTQDRLPLSR
-464 LRQALEER
+464 LREVLTER
-472 LR
+472 LMP

>member
-1 MAEER
+1 VAIAEQQS
-6 EGPHPDPPPVGG
+6 V
-18 REMAPPSPEGGREMA
+18 
-33 LEPTP
+33 
-38 PSPQG
+38 
-43 GRELMEKL
+43 MEKL

-70 IQGVQD
+70 IQGIWD
-76 FGPLGVALRNN
+76 FGPLGVTLRNN
-87 IKRAWWRAM
+87 IKQAWWRSM

-104 GIDAGILMNPKVW
+104 GLDAGIIMNPQTW
-117 VASGHVQN
+117 VASGHVAS

-145 SGPRHEDDGGE
+145 SGSRHETDGGE

-169 FMGPAEDSSTQVYL
+169 FMGPVEDSSAQVYL

-212 IGKAFRNEITPGNSI
+212 VGKAFRNEITPGNSI

-234 QMELEYFVPP
+234 MMELEYFVPP
-244 ADEMKWLEYWKE
+244 DEEMKWLEYWKT
-256 QRLNWYRALGI
+256 QRFDWLGI
-267 REDRLRLRAHGKDE
+267 RREKLRFREHGKKE
-281 LAHYARGAFDVEYQ
+281 LAHYATAAFDVEFE

-310 DYDLSA
+310 DYDLRQ
-316 HQRASG
+316 HQQASG
-322 RDMSYFDDIVRDR
+322 RDLSYFDDLTRVR
-335 YIPHVVEPSAGV
+335 YIPHVVEPSVGV
-347 DRTMLTLMIDAYHE
+347 DRTMLTLLLDAYAE
-361 EQVRDEQR
+361 EEVRGEQR
-369 VVMRFHPSIAPVQVA
+369 VVLRLNKAIAPVQVA
-384 ILPLSRKEPLTTLA
+384 ILPLSRKEPLTSTASKL
-398 TKVEHELRPFFRT
+398 EHELRPYFRT
-411 EFDDTQSI
+411 EYDDTQSI

-432 FAVTIDFE
+432 FAVTVDFE
-440 TVNDQAATIRS
+440 TSQDQAATIRA
-451 RDEMSQVRVPLAE
+451 RDDMTQVRVPLTG

-472 LR
+472 LH

>member
-1 MAEER
+1 MPER
-6 EGPHPDPPPVGG
+6 EGP
-18 REMAPPSPEGGREMA
+18 
-33 LEPTP
+33 L
-38 PSPQG
+38 
-43 GRELMEKL
+43 LMEKL

-70 IQGVQD
+70 IQGVYD
-76 FGPLGVALRNN
+76 SGPLGVVLRNN
-87 IKRAWWRAM
+87 IKRSWWRTM

-125 FTDPLVECKKC
+125 FTDPLVECNKC

-145 SGPRHEDDGGE
+145 SGPRHDTDGGE

-169 FMGPAEDSSTQVYL
+169 FMGPVEDTSTQVYL

-192 VNFANVLN
+192 VNFANILN

-244 ADEMKWLEYWKE
+244 AEEIKWLDYWKE
-256 QRLNWYRALGI
+256 QRLGWYVGLGI
-267 REDRLRLRAHGKDE
+267 RPEHLRLRAHEKNE
-281 LAHYARGAFDVEYQ
+281 LAHYARGAFDVEYE

-310 DYDLSA
+310 DYDLAA

-322 RDMSYFDDIVRDR
+322 KDLSYFDDIIRER
-335 YIPHVVEPSAGV
+335 YLPHVVEPSGGV
-347 DRTMLTLMIDAYHE
+347 DRSMLTLMIDAYHE
-361 EQVRDEQR
+361 EEVRGERR
-369 VVMRFHPSIAPVQVA
+369 VVLRFDSSIAPIQVA
-384 ILPLSRKEPLTTLA
+384 VLPLSRKEPLTQLA
-398 TKVEHELRPFFRT
+398 QRVEHELRPFFRT
-411 EFDDTQSI
+411 EYDDTQSI

-432 FAVTIDFE
+432 YAVTVDFE

-451 RDEMSQVRVPLAE
+451 RDEMSQVRVPLTG

-472 LR
+472 LH

>member
-1 MAEER
+1 VAIAEQQS
-6 EGPHPDPPPVGG
+6 V
-18 REMAPPSPEGGREMA
+18 
-33 LEPTP
+33 
-38 PSPQG
+38 
-43 GRELMEKL
+43 MEKL

-70 IQGVQD
+70 IQGIWD
-76 FGPLGVALRNN
+76 FGPLGVTLRNN
-87 IKRAWWRAM
+87 IKQAWWRSM

-104 GIDAGILMNPKVW
+104 GLDAGIIMNPQTW
-117 VASGHVQN
+117 VASGHVAS

-145 SGPRHEDDGGE
+145 RGTRHETDGGE

-169 FMGPAEDSSTQVYL
+169 FMGPVEDSSAQVYL

-212 IGKAFRNEITPGNSI
+212 VGKAFRNEITPGNSI

-234 QMELEYFVPP
+234 MMELEYFVPP
-244 ADEMKWLEYWKE
+244 DEEMKWLEYWKT
-256 QRLNWYRALGI
+256 QRFEWHLGLGI
-267 REDRLRLRAHGKDE
+267 RREKLRFREHGKKE
-281 LAHYARGAFDVEYQ
+281 LAHYATAAFDVEYE

-310 DYDLSA
+310 DYDLRQ
-316 HQRASG
+316 HQQASG
-322 RDMSYFDDIVRDR
+322 RDLSYFDDLTRVR
-335 YIPHVVEPSAGV
+335 YIPHVVEPSVGV
-347 DRTMLTLMIDAYHE
+347 DRTLLTLLLDAYAE
-361 EQVRDEQR
+361 EEVRGEQR
-369 VVMRFHPSIAPVQVA
+369 VVLRLNKAIAPIQVA
-384 ILPLSRKEPLTTLA
+384 ILPLSRKEPLTSTASKL
-398 TKVEHELRPFFRT
+398 EHELRPYFRT
-411 EFDDTQSI
+411 EYDDTQSI

-432 FAVTIDFE
+432 FAVTVDFE
-440 TVNDQAATIRS
+440 TGQDQAVTIRA
-451 RDEMSQVRVPLAE
+451 RDDMTQVRVPLTG

-472 LR
+472 LH

>member
-1 MAEER
+1 MATAPVANR
-6 EGPHPDPPPVGG
+6 E
-18 REMAPPSPEGGREMA
+18 
-33 LEPTP
+33 TP
-38 PSPQG
+38 P
-43 GRELMEKL
+43 LMERL

-64 SEIYGG
+64 SDIYGG
-70 IQGVQD
+70 IQGIYD

-87 IKRAWWRAM
+87 VKRAWWRTM

-136 HQRFRADQV
+136 HQRFRVDQV
-145 SGPRHEDDGGE
+145 TGPRHAEDGGE
-156 FTEARQFNLMFKT
+156 LTEARQFNLMFKT
-169 FMGPAEDSSTQVYL
+169 FIGPMENSSAQVYL

-200 STRMR
+200 STRLR

-244 ADEMKWLEYWKE
+244 AEEMKWLDYWKDA
-256 QRLNWYRALGI
+256 RLKFYQSLGI
-267 REDRLRLRAHGKDE
+267 RSENLRLRAHEKDE
-281 LAHYARGAFDVEYQ
+281 LAHYARGAYDVEYA

-316 HQRASG
+316 HQKASG
-322 RDMSYFDDIVRDR
+322 RDLSYFDDIKRER

-361 EQVRDEQR
+361 EEVRGEQR
-369 VVMRFHPSIAPVQVA
+369 VVLKLHHSVAPIQVA
-384 ILPLSRKEPLTTLA
+384 ILPLSRKETLTALA
-398 TKVEHELRPFFRT
+398 AKVEHELRPYFRT
-411 EFDDTQSI
+411 EYDDTQSI

-440 TVNDQAATIRS
+440 SLADQAATLRS
-451 RDEMSQVRVPLAE
+451 RDDMTQDRVPITQLRSTLAE
-464 LRQALEER
+464 R
-472 LR
+472 LT

>member
-1 MAEER
+1 MATAALPER
-6 EGPHPDPPPVGG
+6 ARP
-18 REMAPPSPEGGREMA
+18 A
-33 LEPTP
+33 
-38 PSPQG
+38 
-43 GRELMEKL
+43 LMEKL

-70 IQGVQD
+70 IQGVWD
-76 FGPLGVALRNN
+76 YGPLGVALRNN
-87 IKRAWWRAM
+87 IKRSWWRSM

-145 SGPRHEDDGGE
+145 SGPRHEADGGE

-192 VNFANVLN
+192 VNFANILN

-244 ADEMKWLEYWKE
+244 AEEMKWLEYWKE
-256 QRLNWYRALGI
+256 QRLEWYLALGVR
-267 REDRLRLRAHGKDE
+267 REHLRLRAHDKNE
-281 LAHYARGAFDVEYQ
+281 LAHYARGAFDVEYE

-300 SELEGIAARG
+300 SELEGIAGRG
-310 DYDLSA
+310 DFDLAA
-316 HQRASG
+316 HQKASG
-322 RDMSYFDDIVRDR
+322 KDLSYFDDIIRER
-335 YIPHVVEPSAGV
+335 YLPHVVEPSAGV
-347 DRTMLTLMIDAYHE
+347 DRSMLTVLIDAYHE

-369 VVMRFHPSIAPVQVA
+369 VVLKLHPSVAPVQVA
-384 ILPLSRKEPLTTLA
+384 ILPLSRKEPLLSSA
-398 TKVEHELRPFFRT
+398 QAIEHELRPFFRT
-411 EFDDTQSI
+411 EYDDTQSI

-432 FAVTIDFE
+432 YAVTIDFE
-440 TVNDQAATIRS
+440 TATDQSATIRS
-451 RDEMSQVRVPLAE
+451 RDEMSQVRVPLAG
-464 LRQALEER
+464 LKQALQER
-472 LR
+472 LH

>member
-1 MAEER
+1 
-6 EGPHPDPPPVGG
+6 
-18 REMAPPSPEGGREMA
+18 
-33 LEPTP
+33 
-38 PSPQG
+38 
-43 GRELMEKL
+43 MEKL

-57 RGFFFQS
+57 RGYFFQS

-70 IQGVQD
+70 IQGVYD

-87 IKRAWWRAM
+87 IKRAWWRTM

-104 GIDAGILMNPKVW
+104 GIDAGIIMNPRVW
-117 VASGHVQN
+117 EASGHVQN

-145 SGPRHEDDGGE
+145 SGPRHQEDGGE

-169 FMGPAEDSSTQVYL
+169 FIGPLENSSTQVYL

-227 FRLREFE
+227 FRMREFE
-234 QMELEYFVPP
+234 QMELEFFVPP
-244 ADEMKWLEYWKE
+244 ADEMTWLDYWKN
-256 QRLNWYRALGI
+256 QRLSWYQSLGI
-267 REDRLRLRAHGKDE
+267 RPERLRLRAHGKDE
-281 LAHYARGAFDVEYQ
+281 LAHYARGAFDVEYE

-310 DYDLSA
+310 DYDLAA

-322 RDMSYFDDIVRDR
+322 KDLSYFDDIKRER
-335 YIPHVVEPSAGV
+335 YLPHVVEPSAGV
-347 DRTMLTLMIDAYHE
+347 DRTMLTLLIDAYHE
-361 EQVRDEQR
+361 EEVRGEQR
-369 VVMRFHPSIAPVQVA
+369 VV
-384 ILPLSRKEPLTTLA
+384 LKPLSRKEPLTQLA
-398 TKVEHELRPFFRT
+398 QQVEHQLRPYFRT
-411 EFDDTQSI
+411 EYDDTQSI

-432 FAVTIDFE
+432 FAVTVDFE
-440 TVNDQAATIRS
+440 SVNDHAATIRS
-451 RDEMSQVRVPLAE
+451 RDDMTQVRVPLAS
-464 LRQALEER
+464 LKDALAER
-472 LR
+472 LAKEG

>member
-1 MAEER
+1 MATR
-6 EGPHPDPPPVGG
+6 EKVQ
-18 REMAPPSPEGGREMA
+18 AQ
-33 LEPTP
+33 
-38 PSPQG
+38 PQS
-43 GRELMEKL
+43 LMEKL

-57 RGFFFQS
+57 RGFFYQS

-70 IQGVQD
+70 IQGVWD
-76 FGPLGVALRNN
+76 YGPLGVALRNN
-87 IKRAWWRAM
+87 IKRGWWRAM

-104 GIDAGILMNPKVW
+104 GVDAGILMNPKVW

-256 QRLNWYRALGI
+256 QRLNWYLGLGI
-267 REDRLRLRAHGKDE
+267 QREHLRLRAHGKEE
-281 LAHYARGAFDVEYQ
+281 LAHYARGAFDVEYE

-310 DYDLSA
+310 DFDLAA
-316 HQRASG
+316 HQKASG
-322 RDMSYFDDIVRDR
+322 RDLSYFDDLVRER
-335 YIPHVVEPSAGV
+335 YLPHVVEPSAGV
-347 DRTMLTLMIDAYHE
+347 DRTLLTLMIDAYHE
-361 EQVRDEQR
+361 EEVRGEQR
-369 VVMRFHPSIAPVQVA
+369 VVLKLHPSVAPIHVA
-384 ILPLSRKEPLTTLA
+384 VLPLSRKEPLTTIAL
-398 TKVEHELRPFFRT
+398 KVEHELRPFFRT

-432 FAVTIDFE
+432 FAVTIDFD
-440 TVNDQAATIRS
+440 TINDQAATIRA
-451 RDEMSQVRVPLAE
+451 RDEMTQDRLPLSR
-464 LRQALEER
+464 LREVLTER
-472 LR
+472 LMP